1 MITEFLV
8 VRAVVTALFL
18 GPALALG
25 ADVVETPITP
35 REQLLAR
42 FEHMSEPVLA
52 RAFLRCDREARARVL
67 SLDDGAR
74 CAMAWDALLRR
85 VFAGDVDALIAW
97 WQVNREES
105 TTD

>member
-8 VRAVVTALFL
+8 SRAALSALLL

-25 ADVVETPITP
+25 AHGVESAGTP

-42 FEHMSEPVLA
+42 YDHMSEPALA
-52 RAFLRCDREARARVL
+52 ATFLSCDREATARVL
-67 SLDDGAR
+67 GPDDGVR

-97 WQVNREES
+97 WQANREES
-105 TTD
+105 TTK